1 MINVSFPQLVYAYH
15 TEMCLVG
22 FKNYLVNKPIGD
34 TQMWLMVIIWN
45 QALSRSKDND
55 KIVSW
60 TNGQRPSDDN
70 NKHSDKN
77 NSREQ
82 LLDVFCSH

>member
-1 MINVSFPQLVYAYH
+1 MPTALRCASWD
-15 TEMCLVG
+15 

-70 NKHSDKN
+70 RKHSDKN

>member
-1 MINVSFPQLVYAYH
+1 
-15 TEMCLVG
+15 
-22 FKNYLVNKPIGD
+22 
-34 TQMWLMVIIWN
+34 MWLMVIIWN

-70 NKHSDKN
+70 RKHSDKN
-77 NSREQ
+77 NSRDKQ
-82 LLDVFCSH
+82 HSHSKMSLAEDY